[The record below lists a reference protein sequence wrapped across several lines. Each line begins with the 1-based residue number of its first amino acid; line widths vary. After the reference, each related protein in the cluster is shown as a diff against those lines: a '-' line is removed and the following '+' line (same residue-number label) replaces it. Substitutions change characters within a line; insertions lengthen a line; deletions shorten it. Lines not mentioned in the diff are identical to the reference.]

1 MDPIQLTLIGLTA
14 AFFTSIAW
22 IPQVMKTFRT
32 KSTRDISLHLMLVVS
47 IGLSLWLIYGIL
59 LEDVA
64 IIISNSVQVPMTYWL
79 LGMKIRH
86 G

>member
-1 MDPIQLTLIGLTA
+1 
-14 AFFTSIAW
+14 
-22 IPQVMKTFRT
+22 MKTFRT